1 MLSQAVRARIAGTDE
16 EYRGIPNQL
25 SPPAFPQSYR
35 PGRTFACAAIIPEPI
50 QPYVLPKIPMTD
62 HTTPFAQFSLERAIA
77 LRWMLR
83 DIKAKR
89 LKLSPVG
96 AGDLATLTELGLIE
110 MRDDAPVLTQA
121 GHNALD

>member
-1 MLSQAVRARIAGTDE
+1 
-16 EYRGIPNQL
+16 
-25 SPPAFPQSYR
+25 
-35 PGRTFACAAIIPEPI
+35 
-50 QPYVLPKIPMTD
+50 MTD
-62 HTTPFAQFSLERAIA
+62 NPTPFVQFSIERAIA

-89 LKLSPVG
+89 LKLSPVS
-96 AGDLATLTELGLIE
+96 ARDLTTLSELGLIE

>member
-1 MLSQAVRARIAGTDE
+1 
-16 EYRGIPNQL
+16 
-25 SPPAFPQSYR
+25 
-35 PGRTFACAAIIPEPI
+35 
-50 QPYVLPKIPMTD
+50 MTD
-62 HTTPFAQFSLERAIA
+62 NPTPFAQFSLERAIA

-89 LKLSPVG
+89 LKLSPVS
-96 AGDLATLTELGLIE
+96 ARDLTTLSELGLIE

>member
-1 MLSQAVRARIAGTDE
+1 
-16 EYRGIPNQL
+16 
-25 SPPAFPQSYR
+25 
-35 PGRTFACAAIIPEPI
+35 
-50 QPYVLPKIPMTD
+50 MTD
-62 HTTPFAQFSLERAIA
+62 QQTPFAQFNLERAIA

-89 LKLSPVG
+89 LKLSPVS
-96 AGDLATLTELGLIE
+96 ARDLTTLTELGMIE